1 MRYQSRLHDPIT
13 DLVTPRRELLIGN
26 DGLIEAVKP
35 SCFVSVSH
43 HENPPPSRMY
53 VFYQIRAGTR
63 QESVDC
69 WRLTLGSCVRL
80 DRAEVSAMAL
90 VDDDL
95 AVDTRLLRLPG
106 LSRWACGPRIVMKP
120 RVAHASAC
128 RCRLQP
134 TVPQQ
139 ARGSGARRTEVR
151 RGTLKRAP
159 RGGFSTV
166 RHPIHLSEKTKTI
179 PGRYAGASPINSA
192 TLRRSAWLNS
202 PRASSFM
209 PAVEIGSPIR
219 TVTACGRT

>member
-1 MRYQSRLHDPIT
+1 MLRNVAH
-13 DLVTPRRELLIGN
+13 
-26 DGLIEAVKP
+26 K
-35 SCFVSVSH
+35 
-43 HENPPPSRMY
+43 
-53 VFYQIRAGTR
+53 
-63 QESVDC
+63 
-69 WRLTLGSCVRL
+69 
-80 DRAEVSAMAL
+80 L
-90 VDDDL
+90 VDGDL

-166 RHPIHLSEKTKTI
+166 RHPI

-192 TLRRSAWLNS
+192 TLRRSA
-202 PRASSFM
+202 
-209 PAVEIGSPIR
+209 
-219 TVTACGRT
+219 